1 MPNAALLAACTL
13 LSTTALL
20 HPQAPRRPSQLGAK
34 KRDYSAGGLGSSK
47 QEQFA
52 RLWRDKDAPVEPPV
66 KDATTWEAEIAA
78 FDAAAEL
85 VPDAHWR
92 DKGRAAV
99 VEDVSRKAIT
109 SDRSVAVA
117 AWDALR
123 GSDGG
128 PYAADDAWLDMDGPA
143 RSLILVGGSAHE
155 STFLPRIVIDAHRSW
170 ARSTASTP
178 RRAPCTTAC
187 RGRSAASSRSFL
199 RPPRRQKGGSASAAR
214 SSVYMMMPGR
224 LQPHAA
230 SPWKAPASS
239 CWRRRT
245 RRRTSTR
252 SSRGSR
258 RRSTASRVLSKVPF
272 GTRACFL
279 LLGGPGNG

>member
-1 MPNAALLAACTL
+1 MFKAAMLACTL
-13 LSTTALL
+13 LSTTTAML
-20 HPQAPRRPSQLGAK
+20 HPQAPRRPSQLAAK

-52 RLWRDKDAPVEPPV
+52 RLWRDKDAPVEPPP
-66 KDATTWEAEIAA
+66 KDENTWEAEIAA

-99 VEDVSRKAIT
+99 VEDVSKKAIT

-128 PYAADDAWLDMDGPA
+128 PYTADDAWLDMDGAA

-155 STFLPRIVIDAHRSW
+155 STFLPCIVAEE
-170 ARSTASTP
+170 
-178 RRAPCTTAC
+178 
-187 RGRSAASSRSFL
+187 
-199 RPPRRQKGGSASAAR
+199 
-214 SSVYMMMPGR
+214 
-224 LQPHAA
+224 
-230 SPWKAPASS
+230 
-239 CWRRRT
+239 
-245 RRRTSTR
+245 
-252 SSRGSR
+252 
-258 RRSTASRVLSKVPF
+258 
-272 GTRACFL
+272 
-279 LLGGPGNG
+279 

>member
-1 MPNAALLAACTL
+1 MFKAAMLAACAA
-13 LSTTALL
+13 ALTP
-20 HPQAPRRPSQLGAK
+20 PQAPRHPSQLGAK

-52 RLWRDKDAPVEPPV
+52 RLWRDKDAPIEPPP
-66 KDATTWEAEIAA
+66 KDENTWEAEIAA

-99 VEDVSRKAIT
+99 VEDVSKKAIT

-155 STFLPRIVIDAHRSW
+155 STFLPCIVAE
-170 ARSTASTP
+170 
-178 RRAPCTTAC
+178 
-187 RGRSAASSRSFL
+187 
-199 RPPRRQKGGSASAAR
+199 K
-214 SSVYMMMPGR
+214 
-224 LQPHAA
+224 
-230 SPWKAPASS
+230 
-239 CWRRRT
+239 
-245 RRRTSTR
+245 
-252 SSRGSR
+252 
-258 RRSTASRVLSKVPF
+258 
-272 GTRACFL
+272 
-279 LLGGPGNG
+279 

>member
-1 MPNAALLAACTL
+1 MADIQFVVHKQCAMFKAAMLAAIA
-13 LSTTALL
+13 LSSATALL
-20 HPQAPRRPSQLGAK
+20 HSAPSRRTTRLEAK

-66 KDATTWEAEIAA
+66 KDETTWEAEIAA

-99 VEDVSRKAIT
+99 VEDVSKRAIT
-109 SDRSVAVA
+109 NERSVAVA

-128 PYAADDAWLDMDGPA
+128 PFSADDAWLDMEGPA

-155 STFLPRIVIDAHRSW
+155 STFLPCIVAE
-170 ARSTASTP
+170 
-178 RRAPCTTAC
+178 
-187 RGRSAASSRSFL
+187 
-199 RPPRRQKGGSASAAR
+199 K
-214 SSVYMMMPGR
+214 
-224 LQPHAA
+224 
-230 SPWKAPASS
+230 
-239 CWRRRT
+239 
-245 RRRTSTR
+245 
-252 SSRGSR
+252 
-258 RRSTASRVLSKVPF
+258 
-272 GTRACFL
+272 
-279 LLGGPGNG
+279 

>member
-1 MPNAALLAACTL
+1 MFKAALLAGCL
-13 LSTTALL
+13 SSTTALL
-20 HPQAPRRPSQLGAK
+20 RSAAQSRHPSQLAAK

-66 KDATTWEAEIAA
+66 RDETTWEAEIAA

-99 VEDVSRKAIT
+99 VEDVSKKAIT

-128 PYAADDAWLDMDGPA
+128 PYTADDAWLDMDGSA
-143 RSLILVGGSAHE
+143 RSLILVGGSAHG
-155 STFLPRIVIDAHRSW
+155 STFLPCIVAEE
-170 ARSTASTP
+170 
-178 RRAPCTTAC
+178 
-187 RGRSAASSRSFL
+187 
-199 RPPRRQKGGSASAAR
+199 
-214 SSVYMMMPGR
+214 
-224 LQPHAA
+224 
-230 SPWKAPASS
+230 
-239 CWRRRT
+239 
-245 RRRTSTR
+245 
-252 SSRGSR
+252 
-258 RRSTASRVLSKVPF
+258 
-272 GTRACFL
+272 
-279 LLGGPGNG
+279 